1 MSFSSKTEGSKLVLS
16 NIIKTCEHRL
26 SLELINLFHS
36 DTEVKTSKGCGEFKL
51 YGFNCKIKF
60 TFFNAIGVNVIK
72 T

>member
-1 MSFSSKTEGSKLVLS
+1 MS
-16 NIIKTCEHRL
+16 
-26 SLELINLFHS
+26 HS

-72 T
+72 TWDYFQD